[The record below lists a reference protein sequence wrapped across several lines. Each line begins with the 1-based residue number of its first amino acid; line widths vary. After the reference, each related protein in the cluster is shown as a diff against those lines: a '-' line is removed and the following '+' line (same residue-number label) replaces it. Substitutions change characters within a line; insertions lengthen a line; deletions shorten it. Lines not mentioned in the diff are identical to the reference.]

1 MNTRKKKGPEV
12 AVKKTD
18 GKKFVRYDEG
28 AKLYSV
34 GKHTFERIAK
44 EAHMQNLNAC
54 LKIKKQLQ
62 KRSKNSMTMKRKK
75 NISKR

>member
-34 GKHTFERIAK
+34 GKHTFER
-44 EAHMQNLNAC
+44 
-54 LKIKKQLQ
+54 
-62 KRSKNSMTMKRKK
+62 KRCILPRIHS
-75 NISKR
+75 